1 MAITTPL
8 HNEVASI
15 VIDEITDDVATD
27 FSSLTLGATVYDSV
41 NRLIFKKDL
50 NGVRQDPFT
59 AVASMQVVTSS
70 ATVTP
75 NANNDDGV
83 DITAQ
88 AVNLT
93 LAAPSGTPFN
103 GQFLTIDILDNS
115 TTRTLTYNAIYVV
128 ADGVTLPTDTV
139 SGKLLTIYCRFK
151 NSVWMVTGTVNE
163 A

>member
-1 MAITTPL
+1 MAITTPTN
-8 HNEVASI
+8 NEVASI
-15 VIDEITDDVATD
+15 EVDEITDDVATD

-41 NRLIFKKDL
+41 NKVIFKKDA
-50 NGVRQDPFT
+50 NGIRQNPFE

-75 NANNDDGV
+75 NSTNDDGV

-103 GQFLTIDILDNS
+103 GQFLTIDIMDDS
-115 TTRTLTYNAIYVV
+115 TTRTITYNAIYVV

-139 SGKLLTIYCRFK
+139 AGKLLTIYLRFK

>member
-8 HNEVASI
+8 FNEIAGL
-15 VIDEITDDVATD
+15 VIDEVTDDVATD
-27 FSSLTLGATVYDSV
+27 FSSLSSDSIIYDSV
-41 NRLIFKKDL
+41 NKVIFKKDA
-50 NGVRQDPFT
+50 NGIRQNPFQ

-75 NANNDDGV
+75 NSTNDDGV

-103 GQFLTIDILDNS
+103 GQFLTIDIMDDS

-139 SGKLLTIYCRFK
+139 AGKLLTIYLRFK